1 MSAFHPDLSPHPIHT
16 VHRIGAAA
24 IGGLL
29 LLFAAWSL
37 LLPVGF
43 LPGPNAVLWG
53 MATSGLLAVV
63 SLVVGAV
70 LVVAAVR
77 GGPSASSVSLVVGA
91 GFLLSGIGNALVLG
105 TAMNMLGFQLSN
117 VLFSLAVGLALLL
130 IGAYGRFTGSLPD
143 DSPYATPAVT
153 QDAPALVDPVLAA
166 ALASAERAVAA
177 HAATP
182 AQTAG
187 VAAAARYGSHAER
200 SDAFARAITVEPER

>member
-29 LLFAAWSL
+29 LLFAACSL

-43 LPGPNAVLWG
+43 LPGSSAVVWG
-53 MATSGLLAVV
+53 LATSGLLAVV

-77 GGPSASSVSLVVGA
+77 GGPTASSVSLVVGA

-117 VLFSLAVGLALLL
+117 VLFSLVVGLALLL

-143 DSPYATPAVT
+143 DSPYATPSVT

-166 ALASAERAVAA
+166 ALAAAERAVAA

-182 AQTAG
+182 AQAAG

-200 SDAFARAITVEPER
+200 SDAFARANTVRRTR